1 MDVGRVRGCHVS
13 SKYGELSWTN
23 AEYRDRI
30 SASGEGAGAPP
41 CHRPQHS
48 RYAKLEP
55 HGHIDGWKSVFVIFG
70 ANTLAEFTILHNP
83 RCSKSREALAL
94 LQAKGIDPSIV
105 EYLKTPPS
113 ASQLKAI
120 VKQLGIKPEQLV
132 RKNEEIYKSRYAN
145 KTLSDAQWIEAMVEN
160 PSLIE
165 RPIVIRGQRA
175 ALGRPPQ
182 NVLQLLE

>member
-1 MDVGRVRGCHVS
+1 M
-13 SKYGELSWTN
+13 
-23 AEYRDRI
+23 
-30 SASGEGAGAPP
+30 
-41 CHRPQHS
+41 
-48 RYAKLEP
+48 
-55 HGHIDGWKSVFVIFG
+55 
-70 ANTLAEFTILHNP
+70 AEFTIYHNP
-83 RCSKSREALAL
+83 RCSKSRETLAL
-94 LQAKGIDPSIV
+94 LQTKGIEPSIV

-132 RKNEEIYKSRYAN
+132 RKSEEIYKSKYAN

-165 RPIVIRGQRA
+165 RPIVIHGQRA

-182 NVLQLLE
+182 NVLQLLD